1 MGCSDQ
7 NSEDLLD
14 KMFLN
19 GIPVA
24 NEDLADKFVD
34 MFERKIK
41 EKYL

>member
-14 KMFLN
+14 TMHLN

-24 NEDLADKFVD
+24 NEDLEDKFAD

-41 EKYL
+41 EKY